1 MPRHVMKILAPAA
14 LALFGLAACAHH
26 GVKPAAPATGAMT
39 APSAATSTHAISATH
54 EVATAPQSSASASPA
69 VTATSHVSAAA
80 AESAAAPAATAA
92 MPAPT
97 AQTAS
102 APAAAS
108 MPMNASSAAA
118 AATAMTATSAAE
130 AASSTLAPTGTTAAT
145 TAGEIS
151 GPNLPVRGMSMANV
165 EHIFGA
171 PLQKLPAVPDPG
183 TKLHPPITR
192 WIYPTYVVYFE
203 YNYVVHTVLKA
214 HPFKNGD
221 TDNP

>member
-26 GVKPAAPATGAMT
+26 GVKPAVPATGAMT
-39 APSAATSTHAISATH
+39 APSAATSTHAISTTH

-102 APAAAS
+102 APAATS
-108 MPMNASSAAA
+108 MPMNAS
-118 AATAMTATSAAE
+118 SAAE